1 VSTGMVETPSTPQRD
16 SEWSGSLLQPTEFGA
31 LLCKDSECFARHAE
45 PTSVVVAADPTASST
60 ASSTPA
66 AADPAAVAAHR
77 LALVTVRT
85 GTASTGTTANV
96 RRASTSA
103 STSHVASRCSRIQP
117 FQLTPTLLRANR
129 SPTDRRMTL
138 PPTLD
143 REVIPNARPGTT
155 WGNAVLLTQDLD
167 KPAGLTTFPQD
178 NDDYDDRALYYESH
192 PATPADAALRV
203 PLLTRHTPHGCPTF
217 IPAFTAVSR

>member
-1 VSTGMVETPSTPQRD
+1 
-16 SEWSGSLLQPTEFGA
+16 
-31 LLCKDSECFARHAE
+31 
-45 PTSVVVAADPTASST
+45 
-60 ASSTPA
+60 
-66 AADPAAVAAHR
+66 
-77 LALVTVRT
+77 
-85 GTASTGTTANV
+85 
-96 RRASTSA
+96 
-103 STSHVASRCSRIQP
+103 
-117 FQLTPTLLRANR
+117 
-129 SPTDRRMTL
+129 MTL

-178 NDDYDDRALYYESH
+178 NDNYDDRALYYESH

-217 IPAFTAVSR
+217 IPAFTSGTGRAKTPRAARIGTANGSQAKKYAAMKKRIRCPVLALRPASAGLCEVGLCGAAMLGMMGVLSGRAVRRPAQLA